1 MALAH
6 VVVAPLV
13 ITLVTA
19 ILTLL
24 TRRYGR
30 LQRAIS
36 LLGIAGYVL
45 AVAAIAGRVFS
56 IDVLTGASEETAT
69 LTYQLSNWPA
79 PFGIS
84 LVADALSAFML
95 VLAAIVSAAA
105 LVFSARYVTEYGQ
118 RVAYHSLFHFMLT
131 GVTGAFLTGDIFNLF
146 VWFEVM
152 LMPSYVLVVFYGR
165 SEHTR
170 AALQYTVLNLLGSA
184 LMLVSIGGLYAT
196 TGTLNMADMSRR
208 LTHASQYG
216 IEPAPVL
223 GLSAIL
229 LAVFALKAG
238 IVPFQFWVPAAYRA
252 APAPISAMLAGVTKK
267 VGVYAIVRLVFT
279 VLGGATLADGLELGL
294 SGTSFAAFFGPV
306 LFVMAVGSIFVGG
319 LGAVSRNDL
328 DGVLAY
334 SSIGQVGFIVLA
346 IALAAG
352 ADALGTGT
360 DAVRTLALIA
370 VLVYSLNHA
379 IAKSLL
385 FLISGVIQESVG
397 STRFSALGGLASPR
411 PILAG
416 SFFLGAIALIGIP
429 PLTGFFGKLLVFES
443 AGEALNAGVPLAEL
457 ALGAALAGA
466 VLTIIYM
473 SRAWNRVFWGSP
485 ADPVTHAY
493 RPTVLVAI
501 VAGFSLLVVVLGV
514 GFDPVYRLAETAA
527 HAAADHTGYVEAV
540 APEVIE

>member
-13 ITLVTA
+13 ITLATA

-36 LLGIAGYVL
+36 LLGIGGYVL
-45 AVAAIAGRVFS
+45 AVGAIASRVFS
-56 IDVLTGASEETAT
+56 IDVLTGASGETTT
-69 LTYQLSNWPA
+69 LTYQLSDWGA

-95 VLAAIVSAAA
+95 VLAAIVSVAA

-184 LMLVSIGGLYAT
+184 LMLVAIGGLYAT

-216 IEPAPVL
+216 IDPAPVL
-223 GLSAIL
+223 GLSGIL

-238 IVPFQFWVPAAYRA
+238 IVPFQFWVPAAYKA

-279 VLGGATLADGLELGL
+279 VLGGASLDSALGLGL
-294 SGTSFAAFFGPV
+294 SGSAFSDFLGPV
-306 LFVMAVGSIFVGG
+306 LFIMAVGSIFVGG

-352 ADALGTGT
+352 TEGPI
-360 DAVRTLALIA
+360 RTVSLIA

-397 STRFSALGGLASPR
+397 STRFSAVGGLAARR

-416 SFFLGAIALIGIP
+416 SFFLGALAMIGIP
-429 PLTGFFGKLLVFES
+429 PLTGFFGKLLVFDS
-443 AGEALNAGVPLAEL
+443 AGRALEAGVPFAEL
-457 ALGAALAGA
+457 ALGAALLGA
-466 VLTIIYM
+466 ILTIIYM
-473 SRAWNRVFWGSP
+473 SRAWSQVFWGSQTE
-485 ADPVTHAY
+485 PVAHAY
-493 RPTVLVAI
+493 RPTTLVAI
-501 VAGFSLLVVVLGV
+501 VAGFSLLVVALGV
-514 GFDPVYRLAETAA
+514 GFDPVYRVAETAA
-527 HAAADHTGYVEAV
+527 HAAIDHAGYVDAV
-540 APEVIE
+540 GPEVGQ